1 MQNKIITIHQPDFAP
16 YLGFFHRLLST
27 NHFIILDDVQF
38 IRRGWQHRDYIKGQN
53 GNVWLTLSLEKGDYH
68 QTISEVS
75 LSKDA
80 KWVEANLNLIKASY
94 SKAKHFSEI
103 YPKIEVIYY
112 AGYTSMIDLNLAIIN
127 LALDYFEIKVN
138 ISYASEY
145 GILTRST
152 QRLVDLVKAVG
163 GDVYLTGL
171 GSKDYL
177 DEQLFSS
184 YGIPVLW
191 QKFKHPTYKQLHG
204 EFEPM
209 LSCLDILFNC
219 GRESANILRS

>member
-1 MQNKIITIHQPDFAP
+1 MNITCIHQPDFAP

-27 NHFIILDDVQF
+27 KQFIILDDVQF

-53 GNVWLTLSLEKGDYH
+53 GSVWLTLSLQKGDYH

-75 LSKDA
+75 LSKDS
-80 KWVEANLNLIKASY
+80 KWIEANLNLIKSSY
-94 SKAKHFSEI
+94 SKSKYFSEI
-103 YPKIEVIYY
+103 YPKIEAIYH
-112 AGYTSMIDLNLAIIN
+112 AGHIRMMDFNLAIIN

-138 ISYASEY
+138 MSYASEY
-145 GILTRST
+145 AITTSSS
-152 QRLVDLVKAVG
+152 QRLVDLVSAVG
-163 GDVYLTGL
+163 GDVYLTGI

-177 DEQLFSS
+177 DEALFSRA
-184 YGIPVLW
+184 GISVMW
-191 QKFKHPTYKQLHG
+191 QEFKHPTYSQLYG

-219 GRESANILRS
+219 GRESASILRS